1 MGQRPGKRV
10 KTRKL
15 RHDDYLVDGP
25 RAADRARDR
34 PDPGPVRV
42 RPGRRP
48 PNGQT
53 WASQSDRVERL
64 NERVGRSQR
73 PGEPTHLT
81 ACADRWPGAGHGSAE
96 RIRRCG
102 ATWPATRSRSPST
115 ARWPSCWK
123 SPRRLAPDAVGR
135 GIASGPETLRIGG
148 LGRQRRL
155 SQPLRVGLPTY
166 ALRALVRRHR
176 SYIWT
181 PKTGPP
187 VKLDWWSSKRG

>member
-53 WASQSDRVERL
+53 GASQSDRVERL

-73 PGEPTHLT
+73 PSEPTHLT
-81 ACADRWPGAGHGSAE
+81 ACANRWPGAWAWFRRTDPQVLLNLAGNSIKVTQYGEVAVRVEVAETPGS
-96 RIRRCG
+96 
-102 ATWPATRSRSPST
+102 
-115 ARWPSCWK
+115 
-123 SPRRLAPDAVGR
+123 
-135 GIASGPETLRIGG
+135 
-148 LGRQRRL
+148 
-155 SQPLRVGLPTY
+155 
-166 ALRALVRRHR
+166 
-176 SYIWT
+176 
-181 PKTGPP
+181 
-187 VKLDWWSSKRG
+187 